1 MNFIKYKK
9 LNFTQDFFEKQILSP
24 YYGTIR
30 NTYSDSIFFNPNT
43 NEKLID
49 DHNDISVIEFIPP
62 FIDLDLETKQ
72 LPLSSFKYKYF
83 KGFMCELNN
92 TDNLQDYMNVQL
104 GKKGVKKILS
114 RLKRLETCFDI
125 TYKTF
130 IGDIDESECL
140 SLMQN
145 LGFMIEKRFKQRG
158 DTNNFLN
165 NWDFY
170 RTSAYKMINDNKAC
184 LFVIYN
190 NNKPIVISLNYL
202 YQNIFESAISS
213 YEIDYAK
220 YGLGNIIVMK
230 KLEWCFNNNYSVFN
244 MRFGDY
250 PYKRMWCNT
259 VFDYESHVIYNRK
272 SLLQTLKA
280 IFIKNKYQLKF
291 FLIKNKDSILVKKLK
306 SFNEIRNKNSSAHD
320 KLKTFTYQEV
330 KDKKG
335 LKELEHSEISIDE
348 NEFLRKY
355 IYDFLYVNSTKYN
368 SVKIY
373 KLGIRES
380 NTYCVKS
387 DEKVVYFTLS

>member
-24 YYGTIR
+24 YYVAIR

-49 DHNDISVIEFIPP
+49 DHNDISVVEFIPP

-230 KLEWCFNNNYSVFN
+230 KLEWCFNNNYCVFN

-280 IFIKNKYQLKF
+280 IFIKNKNQLKF
-291 FLIKNKDSILVKKLK
+291 FLIKNKLQ
-306 SFNEIRNKNSSAHD
+306 N
-320 KLKTFTYQEV
+320 
-330 KDKKG
+330 
-335 LKELEHSEISIDE
+335 
-348 NEFLRKY
+348 
-355 IYDFLYVNSTKYN
+355 
-368 SVKIY
+368 
-373 KLGIRES
+373 
-380 NTYCVKS
+380 
-387 DEKVVYFTLS
+387 